1 MTKHDPD
8 QQIDKEQ
15 CDEQPEEDFVPFF
28 MYGYSQCSFHPLL
41 FGFWHTKVRHYRH
54 STKLI
59 ESNGC

>member
-28 MYGYSQCSFHPLL
+28 MYGYSQCSFHPLFL
-41 FGFWHTKVRHYRH
+41 GFGSQKYANKGIRP
-54 STKLI
+54 
-59 ESNGC
+59 N

>member
-28 MYGYSQCSFHPLL
+28 MYGYSQCSFHPLFL
-41 FGFWHTKVRHYRH
+41 GFGTQKYAIIGIRP
-54 STKLI
+54 
-59 ESNGC
+59 N